1 MWDFF
6 RIRGNKRNEE
16 RRGTTNHARTKSRML
31 MHRMLLMRLGLLES
45 LSEEQISRV
54 QERLRRRCLAAGQ
67 ALFVQGE
74 RCEHLHIVQDG
85 VIRLRCEDESK
96 GDRTLEIVPEGHVLG
111 EAGVFMSI
119 PYPCSAEAVQDS
131 VVASLHQDELRRL
144 IDSVP
149 GFGWQMLRLLSKRLV
164 GTQLH
169 VQALASPNVRG
180 RVGAVLL
187 HLAQEAE
194 DPLKAGPVTLRA
206 RQEELAQMAGV
217 TRETVSR
224 ALGEWSRAG
233 LLVVGRGRLTIPDTS
248 RLRSVM
254 EKIAEPATAV
264 CPEAGAQLPRR

>member
-1 MWDFF
+1 
-6 RIRGNKRNEE
+6 
-16 RRGTTNHARTKSRML
+16 ML
-31 MHRMLLMRLGLLES
+31 MHRLLLMRLGLLES
-45 LSEEQISRV
+45 LSEEQISAV

-85 VIRLRCEDESK
+85 IIRLRCEDESR

-111 EAGVFMSI
+111 EAGVFMSM

-131 VVASLHQDELRRL
+131 VVASLHRDELRRL

-169 VQALASPNVRG
+169 LQALASPDVRG

-187 HLAQEAE
+187 HLAQEAA

-224 ALGEWSRAG
+224 VLGEWSRAG

-248 RLRSVM
+248 RLQEALENVTVSAAK
-254 EKIAEPATAV
+254 ECHQGAERLCGGKV
-264 CPEAGAQLPRR
+264 G